1 VRVGEIQQCCLYP
14 DQFAHA
20 FKYWDAVQITTSISD
35 IDKPKAMDLTD
46 LLAATKDVNAAI
58 TQIDQKLRKPSSTP
72 AVVEQATTDAKEEL
86 GDVAHVSGH
95 GYVASHRCLA
105 VARPSNSIE
114 LVDLVGGASTVL
126 MEAPSQAAVAACAHG
141 TGVLVVA
148 AWGDACARW
157 HLARDGTGGWRV
169 VAPRKTFAGLAAAGT
184 ILVAVTSDSYI
195 ARCAGT
201 VVQVLNEHLVEP
213 VVAHFS
219 VGGAGRAL
227 AWDPSG
233 EALAVAGAGG
243 LTIWGSRS
251 EPETVIPTP
260 CRCVVATKGSSGY
273 AEDDAFVCV
282 ADAGLL
288 TREEARADD
297 MKARASD
304 GYVGRAETRDT
315 GFGGG
320 LIPAGLLVG
329 GGAAAAPPEALRPTA
344 SLVTWDMTSDV
355 GQWRV
360 AYTARIDA
368 LPRGVAVVDAAA
380 AVGDAVALASSF
392 DPQGAVAVFAAADL
406 APRPT
411 VGLGGGRVRALAADG
426 GRLAAVVV
434 ARTGAPPLCAAG
446 ARGPAPGAA
455 RRVVVDLAPWAP
467 PAPPP
472 PAPPAPP
479 AAPSSVTDRLAT
491 LATLRASGALTD
503 AEFARAKALE
513 LGLPAP

>member
-1 VRVGEIQQCCLYP
+1 
-14 DQFAHA
+14 
-20 FKYWDAVQITTSISD
+20 
-35 IDKPKAMDLTD
+35 MDLTD

-72 AVVEQATTDAKEEL
+72 AVVEQATTDDAEEL

-157 HLARDGTGGWRV
+157 RLARDGTGGWRV

-201 VVQVLNEHLVEP
+201 VVDVLNEDSLAP
-213 VVAHFS
+213 VAHFS
-219 VGGAGRAL
+219 VGGACRAL
-227 AWDPSG
+227 AWDSNG
-233 EALAVAGAGG
+233 DALAVAGAGG
-243 LTIWGSRS
+243 LTIWGDSRS

-260 CRCVVATKGSSGY
+260 CRCVAVTGHVMWADRS
-273 AEDDAFVCV
+273 FVCV

-315 GFGGG
+315 GFGGASN
-320 LIPAGLLVG
+320 LVPTQHASVFVAGEDDG
-329 GGAAAAPPEALRPTA
+329 
-344 SLVTWDMTSDV
+344 
-355 GQWRV
+355 
-360 AYTARIDA
+360 
-368 LPRGVAVVDAAA
+368 
-380 AVGDAVALASSF
+380 SF
-392 DPQGAVAVFAAADL
+392 
-406 APRPT
+406 
-411 VGLGGGRVRALAADG
+411 
-426 GRLAAVVV
+426 
-434 ARTGAPPLCAAG
+434 G
-446 ARGPAPGAA
+446 AR
-455 RRVVVDLAPWAP
+455 
-467 PAPPP
+467 
-472 PAPPAPP
+472 
-479 AAPSSVTDRLAT
+479 S
-491 LATLRASGALTD
+491 
-503 AEFARAKALE
+503 
-513 LGLPAP
+513 LGRFHRFTPTC